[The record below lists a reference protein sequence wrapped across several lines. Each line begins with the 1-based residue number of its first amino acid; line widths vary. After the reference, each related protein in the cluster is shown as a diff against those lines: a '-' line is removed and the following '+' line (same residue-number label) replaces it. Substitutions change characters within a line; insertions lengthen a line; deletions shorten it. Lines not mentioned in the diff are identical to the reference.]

1 MMKVLMEKEAEDFL
15 EKKGFNVIKRG
26 LAANL
31 NQVKEIAKK
40 IGYPVVLKN
49 ANLLHKSDKGGVK
62 LNIFENDIE
71 NAFKELK
78 SNKVLVQKYTSGK
91 EILLGIKKDPTFGHV
106 IVFGIGGIYTEIL
119 KDVSYK
125 VVPLERKD
133 ALDMLNEIKFKG
145 LLTARGGKINE
156 NLIVNN
162 ILKLSDLAK
171 KNKEIAE
178 LDINP
183 LLVDEKSA
191 IVADARIVME

>member
-1 MMKVLMEKEAEDFL
+1 MEKEAEDFL
-15 EKKGFNVIKRG
+15 EKRGFNVIKRG

-31 NQVKEIAKK
+31 IQAREIARKL
-40 IGYPVVLKN
+40 GYPVVLKN

-62 LNIFENDIE
+62 LNVFEPDIE

-78 SNKVLVQKYTSGK
+78 SNKVLVQKYTLGK

-106 IVFGIGGIYTEIL
+106 IVYGIGGVYTEVL

-133 ALDMLNEIKFKG
+133 ALDMLNEIKFKE

-156 NLIVNN
+156 NLIVSN
-162 ILKLSDLAK
+162 ILKLNELVK
-171 KNKEIAE
+171 KNKNIVE

-183 LLVDEKSA
+183 LLVDDKSA

>member
-26 LAANL
+26 LASNL
-31 NQVKEIAKK
+31 NQAKEIAKK
-40 IGYPVVLKN
+40 IGYPVALKN

-62 LNIFENDIE
+62 LNIFEQDIE

-78 SNKVLVQKYTSGK
+78 SNKVLVQKYTQGK

-106 IVFGIGGIYTEIL
+106 IVYGIGGIYTEIL

-145 LLTARGGKINE
+145 LLTARGSKINE
-156 NLIVNN
+156 NLIINN
-162 ILKLSDLAK
+162 ILKLSELAK
-171 KNKEIAE
+171 KYKNITE

-183 LLVDEKSA
+183 LLVDDKSA
-191 IVADARIVME
+191 VIADARIVME

>member
-1 MMKVLMEKEAEDFL
+1 MKVLMEKEAEDFL

-31 NQVKEIAKK
+31 NQAKEIARK

-49 ANLLHKSDKGGVK
+49 ATLLHKSDKGGVI
-62 LNIFENDIE
+62 LDVNESNIEE
-71 NAFKELK
+71 SFKKLK

-106 IVFGIGGIYTEIL
+106 IMFGIGGIYTEIL
-119 KDVSYK
+119 HDVSMRVFPINK
-125 VVPLERKD
+125 ND
-133 ALDMLNEIKFKG
+133 ANEMVNEIKYEKI
-145 LLTARGGKINE
+145 LESRGMKANKI
-156 NLIVNN
+156 LIIAN
-162 ILKLSDLAK
+162 ILKLNELIK
-171 KNKEIAE
+171 KNKNIVE

-183 LLVDEKSA
+183 LLVDETNA